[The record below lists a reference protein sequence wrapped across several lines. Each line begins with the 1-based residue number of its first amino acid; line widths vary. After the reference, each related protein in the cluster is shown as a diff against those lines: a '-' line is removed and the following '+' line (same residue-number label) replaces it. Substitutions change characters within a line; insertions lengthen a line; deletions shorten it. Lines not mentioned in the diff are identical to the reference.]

1 MLGHAVVEVA
11 DSCQL
16 PTGLQCMHP
25 AATHASSPAL
35 SHLSDSQ
42 WKLIYRLVPAVV
54 LRKACK
60 KSAMA
65 PKYWALG
72 MSDPQVLGLESLL
85 TL

>member
-1 MLGHAVVEVA
+1 MQSLRWLIAANYQRSH
-11 DSCQL
+11 SL
-16 PTGLQCMHP
+16 LRMHP

-60 KSAMA
+60 KSAMS
-65 PKYWALG
+65 PKCWALG